1 MMTDQSKVAADKPQ
15 WDKPELKRLG
25 TIRNIA
31 QGPLPVDQANNN
43 KRS

>member
-1 MMTDQSKVAADKPQ
+1 MSQQEQVGTQAKPA
-15 WDKPELKRLG
+15 WEKPELVRLG
-25 TIRNIA
+25 TIRDIA